1 MSKIKKQLKNE
12 LNKLTSPEELKSYKD
27 KMVFRKRKIP
37 VLTGITTGLILIITA
52 IILIV
57 IGLKAKVTFLGIDI
71 MQQSSK
77 ANIVYKTSSI
87 IQPDD
92 KEYYAK
98 PGETITL
105 ELSFDNDDYYDIISF
120 VVCGT
125 PYTSYMFKDGSNYEK
140 IYVDFQ
146 IPNKSGTFYITVSE
160 IKFIDNTTIKNVTMS
175 GDDMIEIGIMYVN
188 YNLQIN
194 DLSVSHN
201 SIYFKLNTDLPIE
214 ITNNLS
220 VKLVLDNQ
228 TISTLGI
235 QSEYTFKD
243 LLPYTNYNIIISG
256 NVDLLDGKG
265 TYLQTLLTYEITT
278 DLPFSSEL
286 IDIGTDYVDFS
297 NINAKVYYNN
307 SLVTRITNLSPNT
320 EYSVVLV
327 YEYNGQTYSKD
338 YKFKTLTLNLPTIIF
353 DDLVTIGD
361 NYLLTFKATDEYEYY
376 VNNEKCSLYNGI
388 YSATISNPN
397 NIVVKVYLDGVYI
410 GDVKYEKNSSTL

>member
-1 MSKIKKQLKNE
+1 M
-12 LNKLTSPEELKSYKD
+12 
-27 KMVFRKRKIP
+27 
-37 VLTGITTGLILIITA
+37 
-52 IILIV
+52 
-57 IGLKAKVTFLGIDI
+57 
-71 MQQSSK
+71 
-77 ANIVYKTSSI
+77 
-87 IQPDD
+87 
-92 KEYYAK
+92 
-98 PGETITL
+98 
-105 ELSFDNDDYYDIISF
+105 
-120 VVCGT
+120 
-125 PYTSYMFKDGSNYEK
+125 
-140 IYVDFQ
+140 
-146 IPNKSGTFYITVSE
+146 
-160 IKFIDNTTIKNVTMS
+160 
-175 GDDMIEIGIMYVN
+175 
-188 YNLQIN
+188 
-194 DLSVSHN
+194 
-201 SIYFKLNTDLPIE
+201 
-214 ITNNLS
+214 
-220 VKLVLDNQ
+220 
-228 TISTLGI
+228 
-235 QSEYTFKD
+235 
-243 LLPYTNYNIIISG
+243 
-256 NVDLLDGKG
+256 
-265 TYLQTLLTYEITT
+265 TYEITT